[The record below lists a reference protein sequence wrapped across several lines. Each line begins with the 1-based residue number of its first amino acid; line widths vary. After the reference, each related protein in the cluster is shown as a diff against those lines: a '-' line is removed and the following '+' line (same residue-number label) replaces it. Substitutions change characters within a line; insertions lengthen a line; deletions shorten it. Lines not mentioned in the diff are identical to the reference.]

1 MHRYA
6 LTLIICA
13 FLSLLPFAAQ
23 ADTAAP
29 LTKIEPL
36 TIATDGDA
44 TMFTVEIADTDETR
58 ERGLMFRQRLPEGH
72 GMLFDFGE
80 PRPVSMWMK
89 NTYIPLDMLF
99 VRPDGT
105 IAYIAENTVPKSLD
119 TIGITE
125 PVLAVIELAGGTA
138 RKKNIR
144 SGDKVYHRIFN
155 NAEDE
160 PAAPAAASP

>member
-1 MHRYA
+1 MKRHA
-6 LTLIICA
+6 LTLILCA
-13 FLSLLPFAAQ
+13 LLALLPSGLRAEE
-23 ADTAAP
+23 T

-44 TMFTVEIADTDETR
+44 TMFTVEIADTELTR

-99 VRPDGT
+99 IRADGS

-125 PVLAVIELAGGTA
+125 PVLAVLELPAGTV
-138 RKKNIR
+138 KKKDIR
-144 SGDKVYHRIFN
+144 AGDVVYHRLFS
-155 NAEDE
+155 NAEE
-160 PAAPAAASP
+160 PGSPSP

>member
-1 MHRYA
+1 MKRHA
-6 LTLIICA
+6 LTLILFVLLA
-13 FLSLLPFAAQ
+13 LLPSGLRAEEA
-23 ADTAAP
+23 

-44 TMFTVEIADTDETR
+44 TMFTVEIADTDLTR

-72 GMLFDFGE
+72 GMLFDFGD

-89 NTYIPLDMLF
+89 NTLIPLDMLF
-99 VRPDGT
+99 IRADGT

-125 PVLAVIELAGGTA
+125 PVKAVLELPGGTA
-138 RKKNIR
+138 RKKDIR
-144 SGDKVYHRIFN
+144 SGDVVYHRLFS
-155 NAEDE
+155 NAEE
-160 PAAPAAASP
+160 PGAPSP

>member
-1 MHRYA
+1 MTRHA
-6 LTLIICA
+6 LTLIILALLA
-13 FLSLLPFAAQ
+13 FLP
-23 ADTAAP
+23 AP
-29 LTKIEPL
+29 LRAEEALTKIEPL

-44 TMFTVEIADTDETR
+44 TMFTVEIADTDATR
-58 ERGLMFRQRLPEGH
+58 ERGLMFRQRLPEDL

-99 VRPDGT
+99 IRSDGT

-125 PVLAVIELAGGTA
+125 PVKAVLELAGGTA
-138 RKKNIR
+138 KRKDIR
-144 SGDKVYHRIFN
+144 SGDVGYHRIFN
-155 NAEDE
+155 NAEE
-160 PAAPAAASP
+160 QGAPSP

>member
-1 MHRYA
+1 MKRHV
-6 LTLIICA
+6 LTFVICA
-13 FLSLLPFAAQ
+13 LLALLSPALRAEE
-23 ADTAAP
+23 P

-44 TMFTVEIADTDETR
+44 TMFTVEIADTDLSR

-80 PRPVSMWMK
+80 PRPVAMWMK

-99 VRPDGT
+99 IRADGT

-119 TIGITE
+119 TIGVSE
-125 PVLAVIELAGGTA
+125 PVLAVLELPAGTA
-138 RKKNIR
+138 KSKDIR
-144 SGDKVYHRIFN
+144 SGDTVYHRMFN
-155 NAEDE
+155 NAAE
-160 PAAPAAASP
+160 AGAPSP

>member
-1 MHRYA
+1 MQRYA
-6 LTLIICA
+6 LTLILFALLA
-13 FLSLLPFAAQ
+13 FLPSGLRAEEA
-23 ADTAAP
+23 

-44 TMFTVEIADTDETR
+44 TMFTVEIADTDMTR

-99 VRPDGT
+99 IRTDGK

-125 PVLAVIELAGGTA
+125 PVLAVLELPAGTA
-138 RKKNIR
+138 KKQGIR
-144 SGDKVYHRIFN
+144 TGDVVYHRLFN
-155 NAEDE
+155 NAEE
-160 PAAPAAASP
+160 PGAPSP

>member
-1 MHRYA
+1 MKRQV

-13 FLSLLPFAAQ
+13 LLALIPSGLRAEEA
-23 ADTAAP
+23 

-44 TMFTVEIADTDETR
+44 TMFTVEIADTDQSR

-80 PRPVSMWMK
+80 PRPVAMWMK

-99 VRPDGT
+99 IRADGT

-125 PVLAVIELAGGTA
+125 PVLAVLELPAGTA
-138 RKKNIR
+138 KAKDIR
-144 SGDKVYHRIFN
+144 SGDTVYHRLFN
-155 NAEDE
+155 NAAE
-160 PAAPAAASP
+160 AGAPSP

>member
-6 LTLIICA
+6 LSLIVFTFLA
-13 FLSLLPFAAQ
+13 FFPAMLRAE
-23 ADTAAP
+23 DAP

-36 TIATDGDA
+36 TIATENDA
-44 TMFTVEIADTDETR
+44 TMFTVEIADTDPTR
-58 ERGLMFRQRLPEGH
+58 ERGLMFRQRLPENR
-72 GMLFDFGE
+72 GMLFDFGA

-99 VRPDGT
+99 IRTDGT

-125 PVLAVIELAGGTA
+125 PVLAVLELAGGTT
-138 RKKNIR
+138 KKLGIR
-144 SGDKVYHRIFN
+144 TGDKVYHRLFG
-155 NAEDE
+155 NAE
-160 PAAPAAASP
+160 